1 MTNNNPII
9 IKNGRSNI
17 VSLIILGIILAIA
30 YFYFFKED
38 TSFAER
44 EQILQTQIDS
54 LNNKVAEYK
63 FERDSLDNNIHNL
76 NDTLHSLQIVID
88 TKSNQISKLKKDY
101 AKKVEHINNYTVTD
115 INKYLANRYKK

>member
-17 VSLIILGIILAIA
+17 VSLIILGIILVIA

-54 LNNKVAEYK
+54 LTNQVTEYK
-63 FERDSLDNNIHNL
+63 FERDSLDNNIHSL
-76 NDTLHSLQIVID
+76 NDSLFSLQNVIE
-88 TKSNQISKLKKDY
+88 TKSDQISKLKKDY
-101 AKKVEHINNYTVTD
+101 AKKVQYINNYTVSD
-115 INKYLANRYKK
+115 INKYLADRYKK

>member
-17 VSLIILGIILAIA
+17 VSLIILGIILVIA

-54 LNNKVAEYK
+54 LTNQVTEYK
-63 FERDSLDNNIHNL
+63 FERDSLDNNIHSL
-76 NDTLHSLQIVID
+76 NDSLFSLQNVIE
-88 TKSNQISKLKKDY
+88 TKSDQISKLKKDY
-101 AKKVEHINNYTVTD
+101 AKKVQYINNYTVDD
-115 INKYLANRYKK
+115 INKYLADRYKK

>member
-17 VSLIILGIILAIA
+17 VSLIILGIILVIA

-44 EQILQTQIDS
+44 EQILQTQIES
-54 LNNKVAEYK
+54 LTNQVTEYK
-63 FERDSLDNNIHNL
+63 FQRDSLDNNIHSL
-76 NDTLHSLQIVID
+76 NDSLFSLQNVIE
-88 TKSNQISKLKKDY
+88 TKSDQISKLKKDY
-101 AKKVEHINNYTVTD
+101 AKKVQHINNYTVSD
-115 INKYLANRYKK
+115 INKYLADRYKK

>member
-17 VSLIILGIILAIA
+17 VSLIILGIILVIA

-54 LNNKVAEYK
+54 LTNQVTEYK
-63 FERDSLDNNIHNL
+63 FERDSLDNNIHSL
-76 NDTLHSLQIVID
+76 NDSLFSLQTVIE
-88 TKSNQISKLKKDY
+88 TKSDQISKLKKDY
-101 AKKVEHINNYTVTD
+101 AKKVQYINNYTVDD
-115 INKYLANRYKK
+115 INKYLADRYKK

>member
-54 LNNKVAEYK
+54 LTNQVTEYK
-63 FERDSLDNNIHNL
+63 FERDSLDNNIHSL
-76 NDTLHSLQIVID
+76 NDSLFSLQNVIE
-88 TKSNQISKLKKDY
+88 TKSDQISKLKKDY
-101 AKKVEHINNYTVTD
+101 AKKVQYINNYTVDD
-115 INKYLANRYKK
+115 INKYLADRYKK

>member
-54 LNNKVAEYK
+54 LTNQVTEYK
-63 FERDSLDNNIHNL
+63 FQRDSLDNNIHSL
-76 NDTLHSLQIVID
+76 NDSLFSLQNVIE
-88 TKSNQISKLKKDY
+88 TKSDQISKLKKDY
-101 AKKVEHINNYTVTD
+101 AKKVQHINNYTVSD
-115 INKYLANRYKK
+115 INKYLADRYKK

>member
-9 IKNGRSNI
+9 IKSGRSNI
-17 VSLIILGIILAIA
+17 VSLIILGIILVLA

-44 EQILQTQIDS
+44 EQVLQTQIDS

-115 INKYLANRYKK
+115 INKYLADRYKK

>member
-17 VSLIILGIILAIA
+17 VSLIILGIVLVLA

-44 EQILQTQIDS
+44 EQVLQTQIDS
-54 LNNKVAEYK
+54 LNNKVTEYK
-63 FERDSLDNNIHNL
+63 FERDSLDNNIHTL
-76 NDTLHSLQIVID
+76 NDTLHSLQTVID
-88 TKSNQISKLKKDY
+88 TKSDQISKLKRNY

-115 INKYLANRYKK
+115 INKYLTNRYKK

>member
-1 MTNNNPII
+1 NPII

-54 LNNKVAEYK
+54 LTNQVTEYK
-63 FERDSLDNNIHNL
+63 FERDSLDNNIHSL
-76 NDTLHSLQIVID
+76 NDSLFSLQNVIE
-88 TKSNQISKLKKDY
+88 TKSDQISKLKKDY
-101 AKKVEHINNYTVTD
+101 AKKVQYINNYTVDD
-115 INKYLANRYKK
+115 INKYLADRYKK

>member
-17 VSLIILGIILAIA
+17 VSLIILGIILVIA

-44 EQILQTQIDS
+44 EQILQIQIDS
-54 LNNKVAEYK
+54 LTNQVTEYK
-63 FERDSLDNNIHNL
+63 FERDSLDNNIHSL
-76 NDTLHSLQIVID
+76 NDSLFSLQNVIE
-88 TKSNQISKLKKDY
+88 TKSDQISKLKKDY
-101 AKKVEHINNYTVTD
+101 AKKVQYINNYTVDD
-115 INKYLANRYKK
+115 INKYLADRYKK